1 MSPGE
6 RGEGAREAVS
16 ERGKVGARRKVGRRG
31 AQEQSQ
37 EMGGDASR
45 RGGGGPTDRRSE
57 GREDREES
65 SILTS
70 SLGPQRAW
78 LLSAPGSPPLSR
90 RATR

>member
-45 RGGGGPTDRRSE
+45 RGGGGPTDRRVRGPGGQ
-57 GREDREES
+57 GRKQHPHFQPRS
-65 SILTS
+65 PARL
-70 SLGPQRAW
+70 
-78 LLSAPGSPPLSR
+78 APERSR
-90 RATR
+90 